1 MPAPIEVVGD
11 EVAVAALTR
20 LARAAE
26 AMGATPVYVGSPL
39 VYAHGIEYGRHR
51 GGRLARRAGG
61 AFYLTRGLAAVRG
74 ELPTAILG
82 TLRAAGGDPRRLLLG
97 LGYRVQAATLPL
109 VPVRTGTLRR
119 SIHVRVGGRV
129 PSMGARG

>member
-1 MPAPIEVVGD
+1 MPIEVVGD

-20 LARAAE
+20 LARAAA
-26 AMGATPVYVGSPL
+26 AMAGTPVYVGSSL
-39 VYAHGIEYGRHR
+39 VYAYGIEHGRHR

-74 ELPTAILG
+74 QLPTEVARV
-82 TLRAAGGDPRRLLLG
+82 LRVAGPDPRRLLLG
-97 LGYRVQAATLPL
+97 LGYRVQAAAMPL

-119 SIHVRVGGRV
+119 SIHVRVGGVR
-129 PSMGARG
+129 A

>member
-1 MPAPIEVVGD
+1 MATPIEVVGD

-26 AMGATPVYVGSPL
+26 AMAGTPVFVGSSL
-39 VYAHGIEYGRHR
+39 VYAYGIEHGRHR

-61 AFYLTRGLAAVRG
+61 AFYLTRGLAAVRT
-74 ELPTAILG
+74 ELPSTILAVLG
-82 TLRAAGGDPRRLLLG
+82 ASRGDPRRLLLG
-97 LGYRVQAATLPL
+97 LGYRVQAAAMPL

-119 SIHVRVGGRV
+119 SIHVRVGGVR
-129 PSMGARG
+129 A